1 MFGGGDL
8 VGVVACATSVGE
20 GVGVV
25 PVRPK
30 VGIFR
35 RGGGYAVLRGVK
47 SPPRLSL
54 YERLLKSTT
63 PPTAE
68 PITRNAKRQYR
79 NFFIYPPLKSTL
91 KTPILTKN

>member
-47 SPPRLSL
+47 SPPRTLEEPL
-54 YERLLKSTT
+54 RASTA
-63 PPTAE
+63 PPAAA
-68 PITRNAKRQYR
+68 PIIRNAIKQ
-79 NFFIYPPLKSTL
+79 
-91 KTPILTKN
+91 